1 MIFLWNRLENQ
12 SFKKKSATF
21 WDVSNKKLIAK
32 VIKRKFL
39 GFQTLRWAGQ
49 GFNLP
54 APQWVKLRF
63 LLSNQ
68 ISGGDWIETGT
79 YLGDT
84 SLALSKHSPKVITL
98 EPSREL
104 FEFSRSRL
112 KAKKN
117 VNCMFG
123 SSEELFT
130 QSQHLARWSLFGWR
144 HTLGCDRDT
153 SIYWTS
159 SNRRVFTKIYF
170 SSNIHRRH
178 SLLSTGGKSVK
189 LLPNTWILNKLG
201 IEAWIHLVP
210 WARHHC
216 DVLPR
221 QEKIR
226 ECSFIISTCFLISR
240 FASHSFFFCS

>member
-1 MIFLWNRLENQ
+1 M
-12 SFKKKSATF
+12 
-21 WDVSNKKLIAK
+21 SNKKLIAK

-39 GFQTLRWAGQ
+39 GFQTLRWARQ

-68 ISGGDWIETGT
+68 INGGDWIETGT

-84 SLALSKHSPKVITL
+84 SLTLSKHSPRVITL

-117 VNCMFG
+117 VNCLLG

-130 QSQHLARWSLFGWR
+130 QSLGLVSDKANIWLDGHYSGDVTHLGATETPLFFELQAIAVCLPKFTSLRIFIDDIRCCPQEESQSSSYPTIEFLTSWALKHGFTWF
-144 HTLGCDRDT
+144 LGPDIIVM
-153 SIYWTS
+153 S
-159 SNRRVFTKIYF
+159 FQ
-170 SSNIHRRH
+170 
-178 SLLSTGGKSVK
+178 GKKKSESAV
-189 LLPNTWILNKLG
+189 
-201 IEAWIHLVP
+201 
-210 WARHHC
+210 
-216 DVLPR
+216 
-221 QEKIR
+221 
-226 ECSFIISTCFLISR
+226 
-240 FASHSFFFCS
+240 

>member
-1 MIFLWNRLENQ
+1 MRNQ
-12 SFKKKSATF
+12 
-21 WDVSNKKLIAK
+21 KLTAK

-39 GFQTLRWAGQ
+39 GFHTLRWAGQ

-84 SLALSKHSPKVITL
+84 SLTLSKHSPKVITL

-117 VNCMFG
+117 VNCMLG
-123 SSEELFT
+123 TSEEKFTEALEVVSNKANIWLDGHYSGDVTHLGATETPLLFEL
-130 QSQHLARWSLFGWR
+130 QVIA
-144 HTLGCDRDT
+144 D
-153 SIYWTS
+153 Y
-159 SNRRVFTKIYF
+159 
-170 SSNIHRRH
+170 
-178 SLLSTGGKSVK
+178 
-189 LLPNTWILNKLG
+189 LPK
-201 IEAWIHLVP
+201 
-210 WARHHC
+210 
-216 DVLPR
+216 
-221 QEKIR
+221 
-226 ECSFIISTCFLISR
+226 
-240 FASHSFFFCS
+240 FASLRIFIDDIRCCPQEESQSSSYPTLEFLTNWALKNGFTWFLGPDILVMSFQNKK